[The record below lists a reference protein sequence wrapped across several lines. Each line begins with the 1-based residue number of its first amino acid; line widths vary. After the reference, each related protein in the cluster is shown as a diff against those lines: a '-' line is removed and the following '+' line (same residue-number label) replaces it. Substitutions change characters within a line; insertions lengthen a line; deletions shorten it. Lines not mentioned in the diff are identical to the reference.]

1 MNIPGNRALYVV
13 AALVMAS
20 VASASGVR
28 GVINTQKMQFTGI
41 AAGSSEGRVVLRTA
55 PLEFTGTAG
64 AGASR

>member
-1 MNIPGNRALYVV
+1 
-13 AALVMAS
+13 MAS

-41 AAGSSEGRVVLRTA
+41 AAGSAEGRVVLRTA